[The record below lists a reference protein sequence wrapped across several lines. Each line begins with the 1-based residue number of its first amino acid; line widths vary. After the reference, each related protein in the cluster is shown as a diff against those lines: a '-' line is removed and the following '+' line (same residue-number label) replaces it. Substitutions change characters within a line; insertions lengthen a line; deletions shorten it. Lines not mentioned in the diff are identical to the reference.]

1 MFKDST
7 FGSDPDRLKRLLS
20 IGVEAQVLSDGR
32 AGLDSLDIF
41 LEKPGARIG
50 RYELVR
56 VLGEGGMGVV
66 YLAEQRE
73 PIRRRVALKII
84 KPGMDSRRVIARFE
98 AEQQTLAVMDHPN
111 VARVY
116 DGGLTTWGRPYFVME
131 YVDGVPITEYC
142 DQRRLSVEER
152 LGLFLHV
159 CGAVQHAHQKGI
171 IHRDLKPS
179 NILVVAHNK
188 GGIAKVIDF
197 GVARALSRP
206 LTELTLTTEHGRPIG
221 TPEYMSPEQANVGS
235 QDIDIRSDVYSLGV
249 ILYRLLTGLLP
260 FDSRVL
266 REGGIDEFRR
276 VITEQEPSPPS
287 AAVRAAKGEVRSQA
301 AQTRGTDPRSLERT
315 LSGDLDWITLRAL
328 EKDRDRRYATV
339 DTLALDIRRHLK
351 HEPISAAPPGFLYR
365 AGKFLRR
372 HRIATGLTVAVAAV
386 AAGAIVSAA
395 MYAHARNT
403 QIRAEALDHNA
414 ILREAKEL
422 FSNRQYEA
430 AQSTLEPILDSRHV
444 ARAAQLLHAEST
456 MERQETMAAIV
467 ELERLVGPADEIAG
481 RAHFLL
487 ARIYDEVQPLDA
499 AQARAYAE
507 KRDYHRQ
514 EAERL
519 VPAIARYYFLRRQ
532 ISLATGE
539 KLDLLRSALKLEG
552 GRIFGT
558 PVNLGRPVN
567 GPHMDILPFIS
578 ADGLALYFTS
588 DRPGGQGHWDIW
600 VATRASPSQAW
611 SQPTNLGPPINTPE
625 PEGFA
630 SVSADGLELYFSRG
644 GGNHG
649 DIYMVRRDSPQQPWL
664 MPTKLPMNV
673 NTTTAGDWGPLIS
686 FDGLSLYFVSDRSDG
701 VGDTDIWVV
710 ERSEVN
716 GSWTECPRPLAP
728 PINSPFVEG
737 RKCLSIDERVLFFQ
751 RIRNESRPDGQRG
764 FGEWF
769 YAATREAKTDPWSEP
784 IDLGSALE
792 GSEIPFIYSLS
803 SDGSGLYFCDHPW
816 AAPRAGG
823 HGNCDLWYLPIVIS
837 PGEVAR

>member
-20 IGVEAQVLSDGR
+20 IGAQTQTPSEGS
-32 AGLDSLDIF
+32 AGVDPLDIL

-50 RYELVR
+50 RYELVK
-56 VLGEGGMGVV
+56 VLGEGGMGIV
-66 YLAEQRE
+66 YLAQQYE
-73 PIRRRVALKII
+73 PIKRQVALKII

-98 AEQQTLAVMDHPN
+98 TEQQALAVMDHPN

-142 DQRRLSVEER
+142 DKQRLSVQER
-152 LGLFLHV
+152 LRLFLHV
-159 CGAVQHAHQKGI
+159 CAAVQHAHQKGI

-179 NILVVAHNK
+179 NILVVALNE
-188 GGIAKVIDF
+188 GEIPKVIDF

-221 TPEYMSPEQANVGS
+221 TPEYMSPEQASVGN
-235 QDIDIRSDVYSLGV
+235 QDIDIRSDVYSLGI
-249 ILYRLLTGLLP
+249 ILYKLLTGQFP
-260 FDSRVL
+260 FDSRLV
-266 REGGIDEFRR
+266 REGGLDGFLRA
-276 VITEQEPSPPS
+276 ITEQEPRPPS
-287 AAVRAAKGEVRSQA
+287 AAIGAAERPVRSQA
-301 AQTRGTDPRSLERT
+301 ATARGTDPCSLERT
-315 LSGDLDWITLRAL
+315 LSGDLDWITLKAI
-328 EKDRDRRYATV
+328 EKDTDRRYATV
-339 DTLALDIRRHLK
+339 DALALDIRRHLK
-351 HEPISAAPPGFLYR
+351 HEPISAAPPGFSYR

-372 HRIATGLTVAVAAV
+372 HRVAAALTAAAV
-386 AAGAIVSAA
+386 AVTAGAIVSAA
-395 MYAHARNT
+395 MYVRARST
-403 QIRAEALDHNA
+403 QFWAEALDHNT
-414 ILREAKEL
+414 ILTEAKEL
-422 FSNRQYEA
+422 FNNRQYEA
-430 AQSTLEPILDSRHV
+430 AQSALEPILDSRHV

-456 MERQETMAAIV
+456 LERQETTAAVV

-487 ARIYDEVQPLDA
+487 ARIYDQARPLDA
-499 AQARAYAE
+499 AQARSYAE
-507 KRDYHRQ
+507 KRDRHRQ

-532 ISLATGE
+532 ISLATAE
-539 KLDLLRSALKLEG
+539 KLDLLRRALKLEG
-552 GRIFGT
+552 GRIFGA

-567 GPHMDILPFIS
+567 GPHMDTLPFIS
-578 ADGLALYFTS
+578 ADGLTLYFTS

-600 VATRASPSQAW
+600 VATRASPSEAW
-611 SQPTNLGPPINTPE
+611 AQPTNLGPPINTPE
-625 PEGFA
+625 PEGFP

-644 GGNHG
+644 ADNHG
-649 DIYMVRRDSPQQPWL
+649 AIYKVKRDSPQQPWP
-664 MPTKLPMNV
+664 MPIKLPMNV
-673 NTTTAGDWGPLIS
+673 NTATAGDWGPLIS
-686 FDGLSLYFVSDRSDG
+686 FDGLSLYFVSDRPDG
-701 VGDTDIWVV
+701 VGDIDIWVV
-710 ERSEVN
+710 ERSEV
-716 GSWTECPRPLAP
+716 GGLWTECPRPLAP

-751 RIRNESRPDGQRG
+751 RIRNESHPDGRRG
-764 FGEWF
+764 FSEWF

-784 IDLGSALE
+784 IDLGPVFE

-823 HGNCDLWYLPIVIS
+823 HGGCDIWYLPIVVS
-837 PGEVAR
+837 PGAVAR